1 MFELSVKDIVDI
13 TSGKLLCGDE
23 NTIVRGICTNS
34 KEIEEGNL
42 FVPIIGEKVDAHLF
56 IESALEIG
64 SATLTSMHSGVV
76 IADKPY
82 IQVNDTIKAMQDIG
96 AYIRSMYHKP
106 VVAVTGSVGKTTT
119 RDMIA
124 TALSQCAKVYK
135 TKKNYNSQVGVPITL
150 SYLEEDSDMSV
161 FELGMSDFG
170 QMGILSD
177 MVKPDICVITVI
189 GVAHIEYLKTREN
202 ILQEKLS
209 ITKSMNKDGI
219 LFLNGDDDMLASL
232 KTETGDKVVYY
243 GTKDW
248 CDYRAENIRMEDNKY
263 VYDYV
268 HGNKRV
274 KVVLNALGTHNVVN
288 SLAGMAIADYMNM
301 DIDKVAAGFD
311 DFSGMRQKVIDI
323 SGKYTIIDD
332 TYNASPDSMKASINV
347 LSEMDC
353 TGKRIAVLGDMFE
366 LGDNSEKYHYE
377 VGTYLA
383 DKNIDELVVIG
394 ELSQN
399 ILQGVKDA
407 GSSIKCNTLK
417 DNGEASLF
425 LLSVMTPGDVV
436 LIKGSNGMKM
446 DQIVSNI
453 LGKKDEMF

>member
-1 MFELSVKDIVDI
+1 MFELSVKDIVNI

-56 IESALEIG
+56 IESALEVG
-64 SATLTSMHSGVV
+64 AATLTSMHSGVV

-82 IQVNDTIKAMQDIG
+82 IQVSDTIKAMQDIG

-301 DIDKVAAGFD
+301 DLDKVAAGFD

>member
-1 MFELSVKDIVDI
+1 MFELSVKDIVNI

-64 SATLTSMHSGVV
+64 AATLTSMHSGVV

-82 IQVNDTIKAMQDIG
+82 IQVSDTIKAMQDIG

-301 DIDKVAAGFD
+301 DLDKVAAGFD

-347 LSEMDC
+347 LAEMDC

>member
-1 MFELSVKDIVDI
+1 MFELSVKDIVNI

-56 IESALEIG
+56 IESALEVG
-64 SATLTSMHSGVV
+64 AATLTSMHSGVV

-82 IQVNDTIKAMQDIG
+82 IQVSDTIKAMQDIG

-209 ITKSMNKDGI
+209 ITKSMNKNGI

-268 HGNKRV
+268 HSHKRV

-301 DIDKVAAGFD
+301 DLDKVAAGFD

-347 LSEMDC
+347 LAEMDC
-353 TGKRIAVLGDMFE
+353 TGKKIAVLGDMFE

>member
-1 MFELSVKDIVDI
+1 MFELSVKDIVNI

-56 IESALEIG
+56 IESALEVG
-64 SATLTSMHSGVV
+64 AATLTSMHSGVV

-82 IQVNDTIKAMQDIG
+82 IQVSDTIKAMQDIG

-301 DIDKVAAGFD
+301 DLDKVAAGFD

-347 LSEMDC
+347 LAEMDC

>member
-1 MFELSVKDIVDI
+1 MFELSVKDIVNI

-64 SATLTSMHSGVV
+64 AATLTSMHSGVV

-82 IQVNDTIKAMQDIG
+82 IQVSDTIKAMQDIG

-301 DIDKVAAGFD
+301 DLDKVAAGFD

>member
-1 MFELSVKDIVDI
+1 MFELSVKDIVNI

-64 SATLTSMHSGVV
+64 AATLTSMHSGVV

-82 IQVNDTIKAMQDIG
+82 IQVSDTIKAMQDIG

-268 HGNKRV
+268 CGNKRV

-301 DIDKVAAGFD
+301 DLDKVAAGFD